1 MYNTLLTRTKPAY
14 FAESQTSIFWHE
26 ALKNL
31 AIQEKKVEILAG
43 QFFCD
48 DKLKV
53 HLK

>member
-14 FAESQTSIFWHE
+14 FAKSQTSIFWHE

-31 AIQEKKVEILAG
+31 AIQEKKVEILAVH
-43 QFFCD
+43 FFCN
-48 DKLKV
+48 DKLKE